1 MGINKDRMEFEGSE
15 AEAEPEKEGFKQGF
29 WVCCGRI
36 SLGFARKLSV
46 AWEDTKRN
54 EVTDKK
60 L

>member
-1 MGINKDRMEFEGSE
+1 MEFEGSE

-36 SLGFARKLSV
+36 SLGFARKLSA